1 MKKILCLTAL
11 LIALCT
17 AVTTAYANNALTEA
31 LEYLS
36 AVGIDYEYDA
46 ETILP
51 DQQVTKA
58 AFVQNIAELFNM
70 SDIECTNSY
79 YHDVSSDH
87 WAFNSVGALT
97 EQGILTGNGSKYFYP
112 DKYISRNEAAT
123 IIVSAL
129 GYGVYANNMGGYP
142 SGYIKVAN
150 ELEIFDNCV
159 SGSDMLTLSNSI
171 IMLRNTLDAKL
182 AQASMSGSEF
192 IYAESGETV
201 LNFYH
206 GMYYGKGTLTGCDG
220 VTFEASGS
228 IEDETAIIDG
238 IEYDTKLT
246 GLLDNIGTRVEFL
259 YKAEEIDSDERELL
273 WINSLESNGV
283 MELRKDKYSYF
294 DSDKYVYYY
303 RNEDGKDKK
312 INLSEGIIIIY
323 NGAISTKKV
332 ADVLNLDKYDV
343 KFIKSK
349 SGSLYDIAIVWQYQN
364 LIAGK
369 VDLVDEVIYDKINKG
384 NILDI
389 SDRREKIVISGGTTL
404 EQIEAGDILSYYESE
419 DKLFLKIDISK
430 NVADAT
436 AKWIREDDGEKSLIT
451 ADNEYPFYDNGTN
464 TTVLF
469 NEKVKIYFDKN
480 GFIAGIEKVKSEGIP
495 AYLIKAKYT
504 EYDEKLTITTLD
516 YDGEIVERK
525 AAEKTRLDG
534 LRTDLDVI
542 CSMLTTD
549 KLTKQQVVILKLN
562 ENGEITDID
571 TLAVGNNETEKTTL
585 RSVAL
590 NYTGQY
596 KHHGRLVPK
605 YLISQSS
612 IIFSVPSV
620 ASDDMN
626 DYAVKSKS
634 DMSNDQ
640 FYTFDIYGYSPEPTG
655 FEEILVI
662 KDKNWGI
669 SSGAEN
675 RLYVLIDKITQV
687 VNEYGEAV
695 EQVTFARK
703 GNILSANTVSEFSLL
718 DLGVKSGDL
727 VQFELNMRGEIK
739 NAVIKYSYG
748 SNERPLN
755 TAYNAEPGLRVVYAH
770 EKFDGVLRVGHY
782 SPAEFNEV
790 FEVYESDIIV
800 YDPYGEERIRKGSMW
815 DIRTYAE
822 VGNSCTTVAIQ
833 TIDEGIQSMII
844 YK

>member
-1 MKKILCLTAL
+1 MIAL

-17 AVTTAYANNALTEA
+17 AVTSVYADNALNEA

-97 EQGILTGNGSKYFYP
+97 EMGILTGNGNKYFYP
-112 DKYISRNEAAT
+112 DKYITRDEAAT

-159 SGSDMLTLSNSI
+159 SGSQMLTLSNSI
-171 IMLRNTLDAKL
+171 IMLRNTLDANIAKVSI
-182 AQASMSGSEF
+182 AGKEHAYEQSE
-192 IYAESGETV
+192 ETV
-201 LNFYH
+201 LSYYH
-206 GMYYGKGTLTGCDG
+206 EIYYGKGVLTGCEG
-220 VTFEASGS
+220 VSFEADSTL
-228 IEDETAIIDG
+228 EDGTVVIDG
-238 IEYDTKLT
+238 IEYTTELT
-246 GLLDNIGTRVEFL
+246 DILDNIGTRVEFL
-259 YKAEEIDSDERELL
+259 YTEDEYDDDERELI
-273 WINSLESNGV
+273 WVNSLGSNQV
-283 MELRKDKYSYF
+283 IELSKGEYDYFDKDKYI
-294 DSDKYVYYY
+294 YYY
-303 RNEDGKDKK
+303 RNESNKEKK
-312 INLSEGIIIIY
+312 VNISEGIIVIY
-323 NGAISTKKV
+323 NGALTNKNI
-332 ADVLNLDKYDV
+332 ADILSQDKFDV
-343 KFIKSK
+343 RFIKSK
-349 SGSLYDIAIVWQYQN
+349 SDSEYDIAIVWQYRN
-364 LIAGK
+364 MIAGK
-369 VDLVDEVIYDKINKG
+369 VDLIDGVIYDKLNKG
-384 NILDI
+384 KILDI
-389 SDRREKIVISGGTTL
+389 SDNREKIIISGGTTL
-404 EQIEAGDILSYYESE
+404 EQIEEGDILSYYESE
-419 DKLFLKIDISK
+419 DKKLLKIDISK
-430 NVADAT
+430 DVIDAT

-451 ADNEYPFYDNGTN
+451 SDNEYPFYDDGTN
-464 TTVLF
+464 ITVLF
-469 NEKVKIYFDKN
+469 NEKVKIYFDVN
-480 GFIAGIEKVKSEGIP
+480 GFIADIEKLKSEGIP
-495 AYLIKAKYT
+495 AYLMKAKYSDY
-504 EYDEKLTITTLD
+504 EESLTITTLD
-516 YDGEIVERK
+516 YDGNVVERK
-525 AAEKTRLDG
+525 AVEKARFDG
-534 LRTDLDVI
+534 LRTELDVI
-542 CSMLTTD
+542 YSMLTADRETI
-549 KLTKQQVVILKLN
+549 QQVVILKLN

-571 TLAVGNNETEKTTL
+571 TVNVGDNETADTTL
-585 RSVAL
+585 RNYEK

-605 YLISQSS
+605 YLLSNSS

-620 ASDDMN
+620 ASDDEN
-626 DYAVKSKS
+626 DYAVKSRS

-669 SSGAEN
+669 SSGSES
-675 RLYVLIDKITQV
+675 RLYVLVDKVTKT

-695 EQVTFARK
+695 EQIAFARK
-703 GNILSANTVSEFSLL
+703 GSILSAMTVPEFSLI
-718 DLGVKSGDL
+718 DLGVKSGDI

-748 SNERPLN
+748 SDDRPIN

-770 EKFDGVLRVGHY
+770 EKFGNVLRIGHDT
-782 SPAEFNEV
+782 PAEFDEV
-790 FEVYESDIIV
+790 FEVYESDIVI
-800 YDPYGEERIRKGSMW
+800 YDAHGEERIRKGSMW
-815 DIRTYAE
+815 DIRTFAE
-822 VGNSCTTVAIQ
+822 VGNSCSLLAIQ
-833 TIDEGIQSMII
+833 TIDEGIQSMVI